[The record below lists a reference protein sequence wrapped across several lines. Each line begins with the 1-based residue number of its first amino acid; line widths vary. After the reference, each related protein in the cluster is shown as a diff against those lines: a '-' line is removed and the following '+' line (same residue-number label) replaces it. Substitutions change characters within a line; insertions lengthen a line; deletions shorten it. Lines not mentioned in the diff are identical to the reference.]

1 MAYLKVCPISP
12 DLMDDDWDYIVN
24 EFNMNYTTEFIRQ
37 GYLEQKEK
45 ETSVPD
51 DDLLKKLGYSDND
64 LLKRK

>member
-1 MAYLKVCPISP
+1 
-12 DLMDDDWDYIVN
+12 MDDDWDYIVN